1 MKTINIENLING
13 VATFN
18 ADPYCIEN
26 EEMAEEIMAEVES
39 NGAVIVTDEDE
50 RGIALAKLD
59 LPEDSNRIIYQ
70 AGDCLFSMDDDENLK
85 PSKKMEATIAKMEE
99 KYGKLNRDYFV
110 ETIETNRV
118 GRGFYDGCTLTCD
131 TIKSLNIVVAHD
143 GSYYKF

>member
-39 NGAVIVTDEDE
+39 NGAVKVTDEDDRE
-50 RGIALAKLD
+50 DALAKLD

-70 AGDCLFSMDDDENLK
+70 AGGCLFSMDDDENLK
-85 PSKKMEATIAKMEE
+85 PSKKMEATIERLEK

-110 ETIETNRV
+110 EPIEANRV

-131 TIKSLNIVVAHD
+131 IIKSLNIVVAHD
-143 GSYYKF
+143 GTWHKF